1 MAERP
6 RDLWAQLN
14 MAVTHIGLSA
24 PGAVS
29 ARAQGRTT
37 VITGNQV
44 RTVTLVLSGHTSA
57 TTTAVQDHFGW
68 PVWDA
73 PAVLAQDHGWKAV
86 FNSANRTFEGFY
98 DESKHSTDP
107 EIVRIA
113 VPVRLTD
120 DMWHML
126 EKTGAVVMCIG
137 LTGDPTTQ
145 AIATG
150 VRQRRFRAALV
161 EALFH

>member
-6 RDLWAQLN
+6 RDLWSQLN
-14 MAVTHIGLSA
+14 MAVTHIGLPA
-24 PGAVS
+24 PGVVTAQP
-29 ARAQGRTT
+29 QGRTT

-44 RTVTLVLSGHTSA
+44 RTVTLVLSGRTSA
-57 TTTAVQDHFGW
+57 TTTAAQDHFGW

-73 PAVLAQDHGWKAV
+73 PAVPAQDHGWKAV

-98 DESKHSTDP
+98 DESGQSTDP
-107 EIVRIA
+107 KIVRIA

-126 EKTGAVVMCIG
+126 EKTEAVVMCIG
-137 LTGDPTTQ
+137 LTGDPTPQ

-150 VRQRRFRAALV
+150 VRQRQFRAALV

>member
-1 MAERP
+1 
-6 RDLWAQLN
+6 

-29 ARAQGRTT
+29 ARSHGRTT
-37 VITGNQV
+37 IITGNQV
-44 RTVTLVLSGHTSA
+44 RTVTLVLSGHTFA
-57 TTTAVQDHFGW
+57 TTTAAQDHFGW

-73 PAVLAQDHGWKAV
+73 PAVPAQDRGWEAV

-98 DESKHSTDP
+98 DESGQSADP

-120 DMWHML
+120 DMWRML

-137 LTGDPTTQ
+137 LTGDPTPQ
-145 AIATG
+145 DIATG
-150 VRQRRFRAALV
+150 VRQRQFRAALV
-161 EALFH
+161 EALFR